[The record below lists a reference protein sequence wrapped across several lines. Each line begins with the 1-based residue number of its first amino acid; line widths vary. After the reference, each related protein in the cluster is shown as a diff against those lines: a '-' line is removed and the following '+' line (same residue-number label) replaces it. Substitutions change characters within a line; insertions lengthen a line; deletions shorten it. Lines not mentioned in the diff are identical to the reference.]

1 MILSVTYFHPL
12 KVKSLSKKFRQC
24 LNHWENHKQIRRVM
38 KKDRCRERQTIVGKK
53 ENGKKVKIKK
63 IEGLKVKNLGK
74 EV

>member
-1 MILSVTYFHPL
+1 
-12 KVKSLSKKFRQC
+12 
-24 LNHWENHKQIRRVM
+24 M

-53 ENGKKVKIKK
+53 ENGKKVKIKN